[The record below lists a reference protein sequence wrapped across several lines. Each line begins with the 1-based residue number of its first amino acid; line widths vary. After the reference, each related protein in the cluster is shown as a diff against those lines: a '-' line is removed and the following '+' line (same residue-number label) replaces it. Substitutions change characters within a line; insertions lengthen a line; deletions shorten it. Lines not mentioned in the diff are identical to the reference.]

1 MKRSHK
7 IVRNLARRVGIDI
20 KRYNEALDFDAAH
33 RNLLERQ
40 KIDFVLDVGANIG
53 QFVDRLRSHYSYQ
66 GEVVSFEPL
75 KDTFETLSKKAAD
88 DLQWTTHN
96 YALGDSPGSEEI
108 NISANTQSSSFL
120 EMNKSHLDAAPQS
133 AYQNKQ
139 IVQIE
144 TLDRIFDDIGTK
156 GKNVF
161 LKADVQG
168 YEMKLL
174 EGAKDSLHKIKAIRL
189 EMSVIPLYQSEILI
203 EGMISFMR
211 ANGFQL
217 HAIEPN
223 FSDPATGAILQVDG
237 LFSRLA

>member
-7 IVRNLARRVGIDI
+7 ILRNLTRRIGIDI
-20 KRYNEALDFDAAH
+20 KRYNPALDFDSAH
-33 RNLLERQ
+33 RNLLEREQ
-40 KIDFVLDVGANIG
+40 IDLVLDVGANIG

-66 GEVVSFEPL
+66 GEVISFEPL
-75 KDTFETLSKKAAD
+75 KDTFDTLSKKAAD
-88 DLQWTTHN
+88 DSQWTTHN

-120 EMNKSHLDAAPQS
+120 EMNQSHLNAAPQS

-144 TLDRIFDDIGTK
+144 TLDRVFEKLGAN

-174 EGAKDSLHKIKAIRL
+174 EGAKASLLKVKAIRL
-189 EMSVIPLYQSEILI
+189 EMSVISLYQSETLI
-203 EGMISFMR
+203 EDMISFMR
-211 ANGFQL
+211 ANGFRL

-223 FSDPATGAILQVDG
+223 FSDPVTGAILQVDG
-237 LFSRLA
+237 LFSRLL